1 MNNLRAWIH
10 WVKKNPINEDT
21 LELAYNVAVLYTI
34 NDKLKKSL
42 RKSKK
47 LIKDKKLIAE
57 IEKIISESNYFD
69 KNGVSFD

>member
-34 NDKLKKSL
+34 NDKLKRTL
-42 RKSKK
+42 RKTKK
-47 LIKDKKLIAE
+47 KIKDKKLLAE
-57 IEKIISESNYFD
+57 IEKIVSESNYFD
-69 KNGVSFD
+69 RKGVSFD